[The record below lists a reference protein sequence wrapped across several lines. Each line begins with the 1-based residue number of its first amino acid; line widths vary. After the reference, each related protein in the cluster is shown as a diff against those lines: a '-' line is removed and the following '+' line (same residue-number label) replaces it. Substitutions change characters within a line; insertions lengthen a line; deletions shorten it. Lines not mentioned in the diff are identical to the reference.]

1 MKKHTTKL
9 IRGTF
14 RKDKAKVLLLELLW
28 HKINYHEMQQF
39 SNQERFGRDDE
50 HSEKR
55 IRELVNEKKYLV
67 NWLDSLEEDSELK
80 ISCDIEMHIT

>member
-1 MKKHTTKL
+1 MKKHVTKL

-28 HKINYHEMQQF
+28 HKINYHEKQQF
-39 SNQERFGRDDE
+39 SNKERFGRDDE

-55 IRELVNEKKYLV
+55 IHELVSEKNHLIQ
-67 NWLDSLEEDSELK
+67 WLDSLAEDAELK
-80 ISCDIEMHIT
+80 VSCDIEMQLE